1 LLTLSGLSSLFNKIG
16 RILQQIGDALLLS
29 LGVVTVDM
37 LLHAIWLQ
45 NAGEAIPSIV
55 VLWVMRDMPPRSR
68 DPSLHGCPVPVDSI
82 ENGLEQ
88 ALIPDTGHM
97 PQWIVSPSGRQ
108 YLVVPVQ
115 PSNDITRQKSEVQ
128 IPRRL

>member
-1 LLTLSGLSSLFNKIG
+1 VMHC
-16 RILQQIGDALLLS
+16 LLS
-29 LGVVTVDM
+29 LAVVTVDM

-68 DPSLHGCPVPVDSI
+68 DPSLHGCPVPDDSI

-115 PSNDITRQKSEVQ
+115 PSNDITQQKSEVQ

>member
-1 LLTLSGLSSLFNKIG
+1 MLHC
-16 RILQQIGDALLLS
+16 LLS

-45 NAGEAIPSIV
+45 NAGEAVPSIV

-68 DPSLHGCPVPVDSI
+68 DPSLHGCLVPDDSI
-82 ENGLEQ
+82 ESGLEQ
-88 ALIPDTGHM
+88 ALIPDTGLM

-108 YLVVPVQ
+108 YLVVPGQ
-115 PSNDITRQKSEVQ
+115 PFNDVTQQKSEVQ
-128 IPRRL
+128 IPGRL